1 MKSKLKFL
9 IIILSFLVMIC
20 SLNTSVV
27 YAQTTEYTDVF
38 EDLRKDETFTAENYP
53 SYTYEEI
60 KTLNEDLDPTNNVA
74 LMDVISLA
82 EGYNKELYIYVY
94 NPTKTEL
101 NITATQISMY
111 CEYVS
116 NPKEFH
122 PQLYDLELVS
132 TYSVFDKYLV
142 KDFVVSD
149 EADRYY
155 NIIELSRPF
164 NETIDTSIDNGTT
177 DDKAIAIG
185 KQWYCYYFNDE
196 LIYEMGQFK
205 TLEIKV
211 TLNGNIYYGNG
222 FTIGNL
228 AGLYEKSNSWFI
240 AFNAENYI
248 IEHIYDADLTYKYR
262 DVREYDD
269 YTIFNDDSISYTP
282 SDGYYQKNVTI
293 TDQDQVTHEGKG
305 LFGKTYTWNRI
316 SSASDFVSNFENQGG
331 TLNNT
336 TKETLLQ
343 SQWVFAFA
351 ETECDTIYNQY
362 TDPTT
367 GITMTNGVWD
377 YYTEVSQ
384 VDILRVSFVDITGKY
399 YNLGVVAD
407 KTTADKIADGWGS
420 GIDIDFLN
428 GWFEKLGMLIGIIA
442 LLVIL
447 GFCGPI
453 LGAILN
459 ILLSVLKLVFKG
471 VITII
476 SLPFKLIG
484 KLLKPK
490 NKKP

>member
-1 MKSKLKFL
+1 MMKSKLKFL
-9 IIILSFLVMIC
+9 TIILSFLVIIC

-94 NPTKTEL
+94 NPTKAEL

-122 PQLYDLELVS
+122 PQLYNLELVS
-132 TYSVFDKYLV
+132 TYSVFDKYIV

-149 EADRYY
+149 ETERYY

-164 NETIDTSIDNGTT
+164 NATIDTSIDNGTT

-185 KQWYCYYFNDE
+185 KQWCCYYFNDE

-205 TLEIKV
+205 TLEIQV

-222 FTIGNL
+222 LTMGNI
-228 AGLYEKSNSWFI
+228 AGIYEQCNSWFV

-248 IEHIYDADLTYKYR
+248 IEHIYDADLTYQVRTHSENWTMFVGTEHTYGDWQTKY
-262 DVREYDD
+262 
-269 YTIFNDDSISYTP
+269 
-282 SDGYYQKNVTI
+282 VTI
-293 TDQDQVTHEGKG
+293 TDKDKVTHEGKG
-305 LFGKTYTWNRI
+305 LWGKTYNWNRI
-316 SSASDFVSNFENQGG
+316 MSANDFVSNFESQDG
-331 TLNNT
+331 TLNET
-336 TKETLLQ
+336 TKDILLQ
-343 SQWVFAFA
+343 SQWVFAFT
-351 ETECDTIYNQY
+351 ETEKTSIY
-362 TDPTT
+362 
-367 GITMTNGVWD
+367 GEG
-377 YYTEVSQ
+377 YYSHSDSEVAD
-384 VDILRVSFVDITGKY
+384 VDILRISFVDITGKY

-407 KTTADKIADGWGS
+407 KTTADKIADGWAS
-420 GIDIDFLN
+420 GLDTDAMKDF
-428 GWFEKLGMLIGIIA
+428 FEKILMLVGIIA
-442 LLVIL
+442 LFAIL